1 LDSDYQWADYLARTG
16 RAGDPEQ
23 ARRLNDDLM
32 ERYNRGEL
40 TAEQAAEF
48 MLGLLAA
55 HAPHDLAVWHEPVM
69 GEVIRPSITP
79 AARD

>member
-1 LDSDYQWADYLARTG
+1 
-16 RAGDPEQ
+16 
-23 ARRLNDDLM
+23 M

-55 HAPHDLAVWHEPVM
+55 HPPYELAA
-69 GEVIRPSITP
+69 GTRPSWP
-79 AARD
+79 K